1 LNALPSPIVT
11 VVGRLNPDFA
21 FSAVIQAP
29 HFTEKSLEMIVLTC
43 LRAEAHFSRSRAKSL
58 LDVGSHEEREEI

>member
-1 LNALPSPIVT
+1 
-11 VVGRLNPDFA
+11 
-21 FSAVIQAP
+21 VIQAP